1 MKTKFL
7 PRKKLQAVVARLKRQ
22 GRTVVFANG
31 CFDLG
36 MGPGADLGI
45 VREALAQWLGPEGQD
60 NRQEQVRDG
69 MLLVDGMAAAR
80 IARELRCLAEV
91 PA

>member
-1 MKTKFL
+1 EALCMGV
-7 PRKKLQAVVARLKRQ
+7 PAAVWGQNERQ
-22 GRTVVFANG
+22 HTILSDLAMANG

-36 MGPGADLGI
+36 VGPEADLAI

-69 MLLVDGMAAAR
+69 MALVDGMAASRVAQ
-80 IARELRCLAEV
+80 ELWRLAEC